1 MSTFEYKVQ
10 SVRKAFNTGL
20 YESALALALT
30 LPDICAI
37 IEYPNI
43 TLVGERYIKW
53 SNSHIFIDNPSNV
66 NENFAGA
73 ALYQLRCNF
82 LHSGSSDIHKNS
94 GSPTGQVY
102 IKHFSLMKPKVN
114 KEGSGELLVQAAV
127 LKDTDTQEEIYAV
140 KMNLRYIIEQ
150 ICDTAELFYEGWGNK
165 SDFDDHTVEFSDYGA
180 DTSSILQ

>member
-1 MSTFEYKVQ
+1 MMALSFKNMLWYGIILLRLAPANIKSTTVARRDDNMSTFEYKVQ

-73 ALYQLRCNF
+73 
-82 LHSGSSDIHKNS
+82 
-94 GSPTGQVY
+94 
-102 IKHFSLMKPKVN
+102 VN
-114 KEGSGELLVQAAV
+114 C
-127 LKDTDTQEEIYAV
+127 TP
-140 KMNLRYIIEQ
+140 
-150 ICDTAELFYEGWGNK
+150 
-165 SDFDDHTVEFSDYGA
+165 
-180 DTSSILQ
+180 